1 MGPMLL
7 SVLIRWKG
15 LRRNIGRKQF
25 GCTNWPEADG
35 FCNECRK
42 NRPAAKIDMA
52 KTEPD
57 FKVAHYPTTVGLA
70 IVEPGARL

>member
-1 MGPMLL
+1 MGSQANDRWETKVVGPMLL
-7 SVLIRWKG
+7 SGLIRWKG

-42 NRPAAKIDMA
+42 NRPAAKIEMA

-57 FKVAHYPTTVGLA
+57 LK
-70 IVEPGARL
+70 